1 MNKEERREKQL
12 QMVEAI
18 GLKMEKEG
26 MQPVAGRILAL
37 LMVMDQEEYTF
48 DQIVNELGISK
59 SAASTGLKTLQMGEK
74 VDYKTYPG
82 DRKRYFHLRR
92 QEPFALVNDII
103 NDLKEHRAGIKDII
117 SLKEDKNSSNC
128 VFLKNAMDVIDFFLE
143 SLNLTKLQ
151 YYKDN
156 KNQ

>member
-12 QMVEAI
+12 QMVETI

-37 LMVMDQEEYTF
+37 LMVMDKEEYTF
-48 DQIVNELGISK
+48 DQIVEELGISK

-103 NDLKEHRAGIKDII
+103 NELKDHRSNLKDII
-117 SLKEDKNSSNC
+117 SLKEDPSSPNC
-128 VFLKNAMDVIDFFLE
+128 VFLNNVMDVIDFFLE

-151 YYKDN
+151 YYREEK
-156 KNQ
+156 